1 MTDAKNLDTY
11 YNNIAEI
18 YDTTRSLPPAI
29 EQQVAAFILQQVNA
43 TPQTTFLELGIGT
56 GLIAIPIVQQGY
68 SYTGIDIS
76 QEMMAQ
82 IPRKL
87 GTVPDHL
94 TLIQSDASTLDFEDH
109 SFDVVLMRHLMH
121 LISDWQ
127 LMLSEIRRVLK
138 PGGVYLYCESPWT
151 PHQTEFEEHWKTVLR
166 QQPGYQMPSFESGDR
181 ATQATVIDWL
191 TAQGAIVETAI
202 AAQWQVEETVG
213 DRLALYETRDHGT
226 CWTVTDSEFPKAM
239 QEFRAWCRQHY
250 GSEDA
255 VISSEGTFTIVSARW
270 S

>member
-1 MTDAKNLDTY
+1 MADAKNLDNY

-18 YDTTRSLPPAI
+18 YDTTRSLPPTI
-29 EQQVAAFILQQVNA
+29 EQQVTEFILHQVNA

-56 GLIAIPIVQQGY
+56 GLIAIPIVQKGY

-76 QEMMAQ
+76 QEMMTQ
-82 IPRKL
+82 IQRKL

-94 TLIQSDASTLDFEDH
+94 TLIQADASKFSVEAH
-109 SFDVVLMRHLMH
+109 SFDVILMRHFIH
-121 LISDWQ
+121 IISDWQ

-138 PGGVYLYCESPWT
+138 SGGVYLYCESPWT
-151 PHQTEFEEHWKTVLR
+151 PHQKEFEKQWETILQ

-181 ATQATVIDWL
+181 ATQATVINWL
-191 TAQGAIVETAI
+191 TAQGAVVETAI

-213 DRLALYETRDHGT
+213 DRLALYETRDHGS
-226 CWTVTDSEFPKAM
+226 CWSVSGAEFPKVM
-239 QEFRAWCRQHY
+239 QQFRNWCRQHY
-250 GSEDA
+250 GSED
-255 VISSEGTFTIVSARW
+255 VIISSEATFTIVSARW